1 MCFRR
6 YYIAT
11 KGFLCIKNKFCCDS
25 CKILCVIS
33 KSLDKHGKI
42 SYNKCVS
49 YKIQNLLI
57 KSRKRKMGTKRNMRS
72 ILFTLVI
79 MAVLI
84 LLIFIPVSAADEE
97 AAKTS
102 TDSISANNTIFTTSS
117 QILPNGVYR
126 IFNWSSLQ
134 SLKVEGYGITN
145 NTNVFCE

>member
-1 MCFRR
+1 
-6 YYIAT
+6 
-11 KGFLCIKNKFCCDS
+11 
-25 CKILCVIS
+25 
-33 KSLDKHGKI
+33 
-42 SYNKCVS
+42 
-49 YKIQNLLI
+49 
-57 KSRKRKMGTKRNMRS
+57 MGTKRNMRC

-134 SLKVEGYGITN
+134 SLKVEGYGTTN